1 MLGISAITILSSI
14 VYQRSGLSSMI
25 KTRAIVLH
33 RFPYSD
39 SSFIVKVLTE
49 ESGIV
54 SFIVK
59 GGKKKE
65 SPFRGALDP
74 LALSEVV
81 FRQNPNTELQFIKEA
96 TLLDWRKDMRNDLL
110 SLAKAQ
116 VITEMI
122 LRYAP
127 QGVPLQEEF
136 ERLEQSLREFNE
148 TCGSSANAANSAT
161 SSSKLNAE
169 QNATPSASAPAT
181 SADSPSTNSATSASA
196 IANAT
201 DSLSTKSVTSANT
214 VATPLAPHKSNIFA
228 RWLLDTCDMWGYN
241 LDLETCSRC
250 GHTLDKPAADFF
262 PETGGFVCHACLGV
276 ETPRART
283 ETLQGLWALHSGNK
297 IEHPEFTENALL
309 AYLRHHIGFLK
320 EIHSIKFLNE
330 TRKLFGK

>member
-1 MLGISAITILSSI
+1 
-14 VYQRSGLSSMI
+14 MI

-65 SPFRGALDP
+65 SPFRGAVDP
-74 LALSEVV
+74 LAMSEVV

-96 TLLDWRKDMRNDLL
+96 TLLDWHKDLRNDLL

-148 TCGSSANAANSAT
+148 TCGG
-161 SSSKLNAE
+161 
-169 QNATPSASAPAT
+169 SASAANIAT
-181 SADSPSTNSATSASA
+181 SAESLSTNSATPHTA
-196 IANAT
+196 
-201 DSLSTKSVTSANT
+201 
-214 VATPLAPHKSNIFA
+214 HKSNIFA

-250 GHTLDKPAADFF
+250 GKTIDQPAADFF
-262 PETGGFVCHACLGV
+262 PETGGFICHACLGV
-276 ETPRART
+276 ETPRARS
-283 ETLQGLWALHSGNK
+283 ETLQGLWALRNGDK

-330 TRKLFGK
+330 TRKLFKK

>member
-1 MLGISAITILSSI
+1 
-14 VYQRSGLSSMI
+14 MI

-74 LALSEVV
+74 LALSEIV
-81 FRQNPNTELQFIKEA
+81 FRQNPNAELQFIKEA
-96 TLLDWRKDMRNDLL
+96 TLLDWYKDLRNDLL

-148 TCGSSANAANSAT
+148 CCGSSANAANSAT
-161 SSSKLNAE
+161 SSSKQNAE
-169 QNATPSASAPAT
+169 QNATPSASA
-181 SADSPSTNSATSASA
+181 SATPH
-196 IANAT
+196 T
-201 DSLSTKSVTSANT
+201 T
-214 VATPLAPHKSNIFA
+214 HKSNVFA

-283 ETLQGLWALHSGNK
+283 ETLNGLWALRTGEK
-297 IEHPEFTENALL
+297 IEHPEFAENALL

-330 TRKLFGK
+330 TRKLFPSK

>member
-1 MLGISAITILSSI
+1 
-14 VYQRSGLSSMI
+14 MI

-81 FRQNPNTELQFIKEA
+81 FRQNPNAELQFIKEA
-96 TLLDWRKDMRNDLL
+96 TLLDWHKDLRNDLL

-148 TCGSSANAANSAT
+148 TCGSSTNAPNSVPPT
-161 SSSKLNAE
+161 NTF
-169 QNATPSASAPAT
+169 ATPHAT
-181 SADSPSTNSATSASA
+181 
-196 IANAT
+196 
-201 DSLSTKSVTSANT
+201 
-214 VATPLAPHKSNIFA
+214 HKSNVFA
-228 RWLLDTCDMWGYN
+228 QWLLDTCDMWGYN
-241 LDLETCSRC
+241 LDLETCCRC

-262 PETGGFVCHACLGV
+262 PETGGFICHACLGV

-283 ETLQGLWALHSGNK
+283 ETLQGLWALRNGGK

-330 TRKLFGK
+330 TRKLFPSK

>member
-1 MLGISAITILSSI
+1 
-14 VYQRSGLSSMI
+14 MI

-96 TLLDWRKDMRNDLL
+96 TLLDWHKDLRNDLL

-148 TCGSSANAANSAT
+148 TCGSSANAANAAT
-161 SSSKLNAE
+161 SSSMQNAE
-169 QNATPSASAPAT
+169 QNATPSLNA
-181 SADSPSTNSATSASA
+181 SATSASA
-196 IANAT
+196 IANSAE
-201 DSLSTKSVTSANT
+201 SLSAIPASA
-214 VATPLAPHKSNIFA
+214 HKSNIFA

-262 PETGGFVCHACLGV
+262 PETGGFICHACLGV

-283 ETLQGLWALHSGNK
+283 ETLQGLWALHNGDK

>member
-1 MLGISAITILSSI
+1 
-14 VYQRSGLSSMI
+14 MI

-39 SSFIVKVLTE
+39 SSFIVKALTE

-96 TLLDWRKDMRNDLL
+96 TLLDWRNELRNDLL
-110 SLAKAQ
+110 NLAKAQ
-116 VITEMI
+116 VISEMI

-136 ERLEQSLREFNE
+136 ERLNQALSEFNE
-148 TCGSSANAANSAT
+148 CCSSTNAP
-161 SSSKLNAE
+161 
-169 QNATPSASAPAT
+169 NATT
-181 SADSPSTNSATSASA
+181 SAESPST
-196 IANAT
+196 IAART
-201 DSLSTKSVTSANT
+201 
-214 VATPLAPHKSNIFA
+214 HKSRIFA
-228 RWLLDTCDMWGYN
+228 QWLLDTCDMWGYN
-241 LDLETCSRC
+241 LDLTTCCRC
-250 GHTLDKPAADFF
+250 GRTLDKPAADFF

-276 ETPRART
+276 ENPRART
-283 ETLQGLWALHSGNK
+283 ETLNGLWALHNGDK
-297 IEHPEFTENALL
+297 IERPEFTENALL

-330 TRKLFGK
+330 TRKLFERH

>member
-1 MLGISAITILSSI
+1 MGLRLFRLSSLDYRFALI
-14 VYQRSGLSSMI
+14 PNADLGHANVNFVTTLGLCICHLSSMI

-96 TLLDWRKDMRNDLL
+96 TLLDWHKDLRNDLL

-148 TCGSSANAANSAT
+148 TCGSST
-161 SSSKLNAE
+161 
-169 QNATPSASAPAT
+169 
-181 SADSPSTNSATSASA
+181 ATSASA
-196 IANAT
+196 
-201 DSLSTKSVTSANT
+201 S
-214 VATPLAPHKSNIFA
+214 ATPHATHKSNIFA

-250 GHTLDKPAADFF
+250 GKTLDQPAADFF
-262 PETGGFVCHACLGV
+262 PETGGFICHACLGV
-276 ETPRART
+276 DTPRART
-283 ETLQGLWALHSGNK
+283 KTLQGLWALRNGEK

-330 TRKLFGK
+330 TRKLFKQ

>member
-1 MLGISAITILSSI
+1 
-14 VYQRSGLSSMI
+14 MI

-81 FRQNPNTELQFIKEA
+81 FRQNPNAELQFIKEA
-96 TLLDWRKDMRNDLL
+96 TLLDWHKDLRNDLL

-136 ERLEQSLREFNE
+136 TRLEQSLSEFNE
-148 TCGSSANAANSAT
+148 TCDSSANAPNAAM
-161 SSSKLNAE
+161 LNAE
-169 QNATPSASAPAT
+169 QNDATLPH
-181 SADSPSTNSATSASA
+181 
-196 IANAT
+196 
-201 DSLSTKSVTSANT
+201 
-214 VATPLAPHKSNIFA
+214 PHKSNVFA
-228 RWLLDTCDMWGYN
+228 QWLLDTCDMWGYN
-241 LDLETCSRC
+241 LDLTTCSRC
-250 GHTLDKPAADFF
+250 GRTLEKPAADFF
-262 PETGGFVCHACLGV
+262 PETGGFVCQACLGV
-276 ETPRART
+276 EHPRARS
-283 ETLQGLWALHSGNK
+283 ETLQGLWALQNGDK

-309 AYLRHHIGFLK
+309 TYLRHHIGFLK

-330 TRKLFGK
+330 TRKLFDYH

>member
-1 MLGISAITILSSI
+1 
-14 VYQRSGLSSMI
+14 MI

-39 SSFIVKVLTE
+39 SSFIIKALTE
-49 ESGIV
+49 VCGII

-74 LALSEVV
+74 LALCEIV
-81 FRQNPNTELQFIKEA
+81 FHQNPNSDLQFIKEA
-96 TLLDWRKDMRNDLL
+96 TLLDWRKNLRNVLL

-116 VITEMI
+116 VMTEMI

-136 ERLEQSLREFNE
+136 ARLEQAISEFDE
-148 TCGSSANAANSAT
+148 TSGGSANAPT
-161 SSSKLNAE
+161 
-169 QNATPSASAPAT
+169 
-181 SADSPSTNSATSASA
+181 
-196 IANAT
+196 
-201 DSLSTKSVTSANT
+201 
-214 VATPLAPHKSNIFA
+214 HKSNIFA

-241 LDLETCSRC
+241 LDLTTCCRC
-250 GHTLDKPAADFF
+250 GHILEKPAADFF
-262 PETGGFVCHACLGV
+262 PETGGFVCQACLGV
-276 ETPRART
+276 EHPRARL
-283 ETLQGLWALHSGNK
+283 ETLNGLWALQTGDK

-309 AYLRHHIGFLK
+309 TYLRHHIGFLK

-330 TRKLFGK
+330 TRKLFERP

>member
-1 MLGISAITILSSI
+1 MGLRLFRLSSLDYRFALI
-14 VYQRSGLSSMI
+14 PNADLCHANVNFVTTLGLCICHLSSMI

-81 FRQNPNTELQFIKEA
+81 FRQNPNAELQFIKEA
-96 TLLDWRKDMRNDLL
+96 TLLDWHKDLRNDLL

-148 TCGSSANAANSAT
+148 TCGSSTNAPNAAT
-161 SSSKLNAE
+161 STE
-169 QNATPSASAPAT
+169 
-181 SADSPSTNSATSASA
+181 SPSTNSATS
-196 IANAT
+196 
-201 DSLSTKSVTSANT
+201 TSAF
-214 VATPLAPHKSNIFA
+214 ATSAHKSNIFA
-228 RWLLDTCDMWGYN
+228 QWLLDTCDMWGYN
-241 LDLETCSRC
+241 LDLETCCRC
-250 GHTLDKPAADFF
+250 GKTLDKPAADFF
-262 PETGGFVCHACLGV
+262 PETGGFVCKSCLGV
-276 ETPRART
+276 DAPRARP
-283 ETLQGLWALHSGNK
+283 ETLNGLWALRTGEK
-297 IEHPEFTENALL
+297 IEHPEFAENALL

-330 TRKLFGK
+330 TRKLFRK

>member
-1 MLGISAITILSSI
+1 
-14 VYQRSGLSSMI
+14 MI

-49 ESGIV
+49 ECGII

-81 FRQNPNTELQFIKEA
+81 FRQNPNAELQFIKEA
-96 TLLDWRKDMRNDLL
+96 TLLDWHKDLRNDLL

-148 TCGSSANAANSAT
+148 TCGSSTNAANSAT
-161 SSSKLNAE
+161 SSSKQNAE
-169 QNATPSASAPAT
+169 QNATPSASA
-181 SADSPSTNSATSASA
+181 SATPQ
-196 IANAT
+196 T
-201 DSLSTKSVTSANT
+201 T
-214 VATPLAPHKSNIFA
+214 HKSNVFA

-241 LDLETCSRC
+241 LDLETCNRC

-283 ETLQGLWALHSGNK
+283 ETLNGLWALRTGEK
-297 IEHPEFTENALL
+297 IEHPEFAENALL

-330 TRKLFGK
+330 TRKLFPSK

>member
-1 MLGISAITILSSI
+1 
-14 VYQRSGLSSMI
+14 MI

-39 SSFIVKVLTE
+39 SSFIVKALTE

-74 LALSEVV
+74 LSLSEVV
-81 FRQNPNTELQFIKEA
+81 FRQNPNTDLQFIKEA
-96 TLLDWRKDMRNDLL
+96 TLLDWRKNLRNDLL

-116 VITEMI
+116 VMTEMI

-136 ERLEQSLREFNE
+136 ARLEQAISEFEE
-148 TCGSSANAANSAT
+148 TCGSS
-161 SSSKLNAE
+161 
-169 QNATPSASAPAT
+169 
-181 SADSPSTNSATSASA
+181 TNEPTY
-196 IANAT
+196 
-201 DSLSTKSVTSANT
+201 
-214 VATPLAPHKSNIFA
+214 KSNIFA
-228 RWLLDTCDMWGYN
+228 QWLLDTCNMWGYN
-241 LDLETCSRC
+241 IDLTTCSRC
-250 GHTLDKPAADFF
+250 GKTLDKPAADFF
-262 PETGGFVCHACLGV
+262 PETGGFVCEHCLGV
-276 ETPRART
+276 DTPRART
-283 ETLQGLWALHSGNK
+283 ETLNGLWALHTGEK

-309 AYLRHHIGFLK
+309 TYLRHHIGFLK

>member
-1 MLGISAITILSSI
+1 
-14 VYQRSGLSSMI
+14 MI

-39 SSFIVKVLTE
+39 SSFIVKALTE

-81 FRQNPNTELQFIKEA
+81 FRQNPNTDLQFIKEA
-96 TLLDWRKDMRNDLL
+96 TLLDWRKNLRNDLL
-110 SLAKAQ
+110 STAKAQ
-116 VITEMI
+116 VMTEMI

-136 ERLEQSLREFNE
+136 ERLEQAIRELDE
-148 TCGSSANAANSAT
+148 VTT
-161 SSSKLNAE
+161 E
-169 QNATPSASAPAT
+169 
-181 SADSPSTNSATSASA
+181 
-196 IANAT
+196 
-201 DSLSTKSVTSANT
+201 KSR
-214 VATPLAPHKSNIFA
+214 IFA
-228 RWLLDTCDMWGYN
+228 EWLLDTCDMWGYN
-241 LDLETCSRC
+241 LDLTTCSRC
-250 GHTLDKPAADFF
+250 GRTLEKPAADFF
-262 PETGGFVCHACLGV
+262 PETGGFICEHCLGV
-276 ETPRART
+276 DTPRAKA
-283 ETLQGLWALHSGNK
+283 ETLNGLWTLHRGQQ

-309 AYLRHHIGFLK
+309 TYLRHHIGFLK

-330 TRKLFGK
+330 TRKLFGQ

>member
-1 MLGISAITILSSI
+1 
-14 VYQRSGLSSMI
+14 MI

-39 SSFIVKVLTE
+39 SSFIVKALTE

-96 TLLDWRKDMRNDLL
+96 TLLDWRKDLRNDLL

-136 ERLEQSLREFNE
+136 ERLEQALHEFNE
-148 TCGSSANAANSAT
+148 TCGST
-161 SSSKLNAE
+161 
-169 QNATPSASAPAT
+169 
-181 SADSPSTNSATSASA
+181 
-196 IANAT
+196 
-201 DSLSTKSVTSANT
+201 ANT
-214 VATPLAPHKSNIFA
+214 PTHKSNIFA
-228 RWLLDTCDMWGYN
+228 QWLLDTCDMWGYN
-241 LDLETCSRC
+241 LDLTTCSRC
-250 GHTLDKPAADFF
+250 GNTLDKPAADFF
-262 PETGGFVCHACLGV
+262 PETGGFVCQACLGV
-276 ETPRART
+276 DTPRARS
-283 ETLQGLWALHSGNK
+283 ETLQGLWALRNGDK
-297 IEHPEFTENALL
+297 IERPEFTENALL
-309 AYLRHHIGFLK
+309 TYLRHHIGFLK

-330 TRKLFGK
+330 TRKLFGQ

>member
-1 MLGISAITILSSI
+1 
-14 VYQRSGLSSMI
+14 MI

-39 SSFIVKVLTE
+39 SSFIVKALTE
-49 ESGIV
+49 ECGII

-96 TLLDWRKDMRNDLL
+96 TLLDWHKDLRNDLL

-148 TCGSSANAANSAT
+148 TCGSSANAANAAT
-161 SSSKLNAE
+161 SSSMQNAE
-169 QNATPSASAPAT
+169 QNATPSLNA
-181 SADSPSTNSATSASA
+181 SATSASA
-196 IANAT
+196 IANSAE
-201 DSLSTKSVTSANT
+201 SLSAIPASA
-214 VATPLAPHKSNIFA
+214 HKSNIFA

-262 PETGGFVCHACLGV
+262 PETGGFICHACLGV

-283 ETLQGLWALHSGNK
+283 ETLQGLWALHNGDK

>member
-1 MLGISAITILSSI
+1 
-14 VYQRSGLSSMI
+14 MI

-39 SSFIVKVLTE
+39 SSFIVKALTE

-81 FRQNPNTELQFIKEA
+81 FRQNPNTDLQFIKEA
-96 TLLDWRKDMRNDLL
+96 TLLDWRKNLRNDLL
-110 SLAKAQ
+110 STAKAQ
-116 VITEMI
+116 VMTEMI

-136 ERLEQSLREFNE
+136 ERLEQAIRELDE
-148 TCGSSANAANSAT
+148 VTT
-161 SSSKLNAE
+161 E
-169 QNATPSASAPAT
+169 
-181 SADSPSTNSATSASA
+181 
-196 IANAT
+196 
-201 DSLSTKSVTSANT
+201 KSR
-214 VATPLAPHKSNIFA
+214 IFA
-228 RWLLDTCDMWGYN
+228 EWLLDTCDMWGYN

-250 GHTLDKPAADFF
+250 GKTLDKPAADFF
-262 PETGGFVCHACLGV
+262 PETGGFICEHCLGV
-276 ETPRART
+276 DTPRAKA
-283 ETLQGLWALHSGNK
+283 ETLNGLWALHRGQQ

-309 AYLRHHIGFLK
+309 TYLRHHIGFLK

-330 TRKLFGK
+330 TRKLFGQ

>member
-1 MLGISAITILSSI
+1 
-14 VYQRSGLSSMI
+14 MI

-81 FRQNPNTELQFIKEA
+81 FRQNPNAELQFIKEA
-96 TLLDWRKDMRNDLL
+96 TLLDWHKDLRNDLL

-148 TCGSSANAANSAT
+148 TCGSSATSASAPITAT
-161 SSSKLNAE
+161 SANLLSTNFATASNTPNAE
-169 QNATPSASAPAT
+169 QNVSSSAAFPTFPHTA
-181 SADSPSTNSATSASA
+181 
-196 IANAT
+196 
-201 DSLSTKSVTSANT
+201 
-214 VATPLAPHKSNIFA
+214 HKSNIFA
-228 RWLLDTCDMWGYN
+228 QWLLDTCDMWGYN

-250 GHTLDKPAADFF
+250 GRTLEKPAADFF
-262 PETGGFVCHACLGV
+262 PETGGFICHACLGV
-276 ETPRART
+276 ETPRARS
-283 ETLQGLWALHSGNK
+283 ETLQGLWALRNGDK

>member
-1 MLGISAITILSSI
+1 
-14 VYQRSGLSSMI
+14 MI

-39 SSFIVKVLTE
+39 SSFIVKALTE

-81 FRQNPNTELQFIKEA
+81 FRQNPNAELQFIKEA
-96 TLLDWRKDMRNDLL
+96 TLLDWHKDLRNDLL

-148 TCGSSANAANSAT
+148 TCGSSTNAANAAT
-161 SSSKLNAE
+161 SSSKQNAE
-169 QNATPSASAPAT
+169 QNATPSANASAT
-181 SADSPSTNSATSASA
+181 SADSLLTNSATLANAHSTNSATPH
-196 IANAT
+196 AT
-201 DSLSTKSVTSANT
+201 
-214 VATPLAPHKSNIFA
+214 HKSNIFA

-262 PETGGFVCHACLGV
+262 PETGGFVCNYCLGV
-276 ETPRART
+276 DTPRART
-283 ETLQGLWALHSGNK
+283 ETLQGLWALRNGDK

-330 TRKLFGK
+330 TRKLFRK

>member
-1 MLGISAITILSSI
+1 
-14 VYQRSGLSSMI
+14 MI

-96 TLLDWRKDMRNDLL
+96 TLLDWHKDLRNDLL

-148 TCGSSANAANSAT
+148 TCGSSMNAPNAAISA
-161 SSSKLNAE
+161 E
-169 QNATPSASAPAT
+169 
-181 SADSPSTNSATSASA
+181 SPSTNSATA
-196 IANAT
+196 
-201 DSLSTKSVTSANT
+201 TSAT
-214 VATPLAPHKSNIFA
+214 AMPHATHKSNIFA

-250 GHTLDKPAADFF
+250 GKPLDQPAADFF
-262 PETGGFVCHACLGV
+262 PETGGFICHACLGV

-283 ETLQGLWALHSGNK
+283 ETLQGLWALRNGDK

-330 TRKLFGK
+330 TRKLFRK

>member
-1 MLGISAITILSSI
+1 MLKS
-14 VYQRSGLSSMI
+14 
-25 KTRAIVLH
+25 RAIVLH

-39 SSFIVKVLTE
+39 SSWIVKALTE

-59 GGKKKE
+59 GGKRKE

-96 TLLDWRKDMRNDLL
+96 TLLDWRKDLRNDLL
-110 SLAKAQ
+110 STAKAQ
-116 VITEMI
+116 VMTEMI
-122 LRYAP
+122 MRYAP

-136 ERLEQSLREFNE
+136 ERLEQALREFDE
-148 TCGSSANAANSAT
+148 TCGSSDATNANSANA
-161 SSSKLNAE
+161 SSSVRSSTS
-169 QNATPSASAPAT
+169 NATDAANANT
-181 SADSPSTNSATSASA
+181 SAESHTTNSATSAR
-196 IANAT
+196 T
-201 DSLSTKSVTSANT
+201 F
-214 VATPLAPHKSNIFA
+214 ATPHTAHNSNIFA

-241 LDLETCSRC
+241 LDLTTCCRC
-250 GHTLDKPAADFF
+250 GQTLDKPAADFF

-276 ETPRART
+276 DTPRART
-283 ETLQGLWALHSGNK
+283 ETLNGLWALHRGQQ

-330 TRKLFGK
+330 TRKLFGR

>member
-1 MLGISAITILSSI
+1 
-14 VYQRSGLSSMI
+14 MI

-39 SSFIVKVLTE
+39 SSFIVKALTE

-96 TLLDWRKDMRNDLL
+96 TLLDWRKNLRNDLL
-110 SLAKAQ
+110 STAKAQ
-116 VITEMI
+116 VMTEMI

-136 ERLEQSLREFNE
+136 ERLDQALSEFNKS
-148 TCGSSANAANSAT
+148 CG
-161 SSSKLNAE
+161 K
-169 QNATPSASAPAT
+169 PAT
-181 SADSPSTNSATSASA
+181 SAESSST
-196 IANAT
+196 IAAR
-201 DSLSTKSVTSANT
+201 
-214 VATPLAPHKSNIFA
+214 PHKSRIFA
-228 RWLLDTCDMWGYN
+228 QWLLDTCDMWGYN
-241 LDLETCSRC
+241 LDLTTCCRC
-250 GHTLDKPAADFF
+250 GKTLDKPAADFF
-262 PETGGFVCHACLGV
+262 PETGGFICEHCLGV
-276 ETPRART
+276 DTPRART
-283 ETLQGLWALHSGNK
+283 ETLKGLWALRNGDK
-297 IEHPEFTENALL
+297 IERPEFTENALL

-330 TRKLFGK
+330 TRKLFERP

>member
-1 MLGISAITILSSI
+1 
-14 VYQRSGLSSMI
+14 MI
-25 KTRAIVLH
+25 KSRAIVLH

-49 ESGIV
+49 ECGIV

-96 TLLDWRKDMRNDLL
+96 TLLDWRKDLRNDLL
-110 SLAKAQ
+110 NLAKAQ
-116 VITEMI
+116 VMAEMI
-122 LRYAP
+122 MRYAP

-136 ERLEQSLREFNE
+136 ERLEEALSEFD
-148 TCGSSANAANSAT
+148 T
-161 SSSKLNAE
+161 
-169 QNATPSASAPAT
+169 
-181 SADSPSTNSATSASA
+181 
-196 IANAT
+196 
-201 DSLSTKSVTSANT
+201 
-214 VATPLAPHKSNIFA
+214 APHKSSIFA
-228 RWLLDTCDMWGYN
+228 QWLLDTCDMWGYN

-250 GHTLDKPAADFF
+250 GKTIDKPAADFF
-262 PETGGFVCHACLGV
+262 PETGGFICHACLGV
-276 ETPRART
+276 DTPRART
-283 ETLQGLWALHSGNK
+283 ETLNGLWALRCGQQ

-309 AYLRHHIGFLK
+309 TYLRHHIGFLK

-330 TRKLFGK
+330 TRKLFPAR

>member
-1 MLGISAITILSSI
+1 
-14 VYQRSGLSSMI
+14 MI

-49 ESGIV
+49 ESGII

-96 TLLDWRKDMRNDLL
+96 TLLDWHKDLRNDLL

-136 ERLEQSLREFNE
+136 ERLEQSLKEFNE
-148 TCGSSANAANSAT
+148 TCGSSTNASNAATSAESPSTNSAT
-161 SSSKLNAE
+161 SSSKQNAE
-169 QNATPSASAPAT
+169 QNATPSANAI
-181 SADSPSTNSATSASA
+181 ATSASA
-196 IANAT
+196 SAA
-201 DSLSTKSVTSANT
+201 SANT

-241 LDLETCSRC
+241 LDLDTCCRC

-283 ETLQGLWALHSGNK
+283 ETLQGLWALRNGDK

>member
-1 MLGISAITILSSI
+1 
-14 VYQRSGLSSMI
+14 MI

-59 GGKKKE
+59 GGKRKE

-96 TLLDWRKDMRNDLL
+96 TLLDWRKDLRNDLL

-136 ERLEQSLREFNE
+136 ERLEQALCEFNE
-148 TCGSSANAANSAT
+148 CRNSANAPNT
-161 SSSKLNAE
+161 LTESSKPNAE
-169 QNATPSASAPAT
+169 QNVSATAGVHAT
-181 SADSPSTNSATSASA
+181 SSNSPTPECTALSSTSK
-196 IANAT
+196 AT
-201 DSLSTKSVTSANT
+201 DRS
-214 VATPLAPHKSNIFA
+214 HIFA
-228 RWLLDTCDMWGYN
+228 QWLLDTCDMWGYN
-241 LDLETCSRC
+241 LDLTTCSRC
-250 GHTLDKPAADFF
+250 GRTLDKPAADFF
-262 PETGGFVCHACLGV
+262 PETGGFVCNYCLGV
-276 ETPRART
+276 ETPRARA
-283 ETLQGLWALHSGNK
+283 ETLQGLWALRTGEK

-309 AYLRHHIGFLK
+309 TYLRHHIGFLK

-330 TRKLFGK
+330 TRKLFGQ

>member
-1 MLGISAITILSSI
+1 
-14 VYQRSGLSSMI
+14 MI

-39 SSFIVKVLTE
+39 SSFIVKALTE
-49 ESGIV
+49 ECGII

-96 TLLDWRKDMRNDLL
+96 TLLDWRKDLRNDLL

-116 VITEMI
+116 VMAEMI
-122 LRYAP
+122 MRYAP

-136 ERLEQSLREFNE
+136 ERLEQSLSEFNE
-148 TCGSSANAANSAT
+148 TCGSSSNAPNT
-161 SSSKLNAE
+161 V
-169 QNATPSASAPAT
+169 AS
-181 SADSPSTNSATSASA
+181 TSASA
-196 IANAT
+196 MPHT
-201 DSLSTKSVTSANT
+201 T
-214 VATPLAPHKSNIFA
+214 HKSNIFA
-228 RWLLDTCDMWGYN
+228 HWLLDTCDMWGYN
-241 LDLETCSRC
+241 LDLGTCSRC
-250 GHTLDKPAADFF
+250 GKTLDKPAADFF
-262 PETGGFVCHACLGV
+262 PETGGFICHICLGID
-276 ETPRART
+276 TPRART
-283 ETLQGLWALHSGNK
+283 ETLHGLWALRTGNK

-330 TRKLFGK
+330 TRKLFPK